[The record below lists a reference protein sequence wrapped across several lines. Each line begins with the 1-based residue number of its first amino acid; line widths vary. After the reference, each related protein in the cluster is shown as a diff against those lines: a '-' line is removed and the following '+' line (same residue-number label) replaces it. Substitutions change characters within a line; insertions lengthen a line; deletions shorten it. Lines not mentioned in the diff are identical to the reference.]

1 MNKDDAKMQVVSK
14 YRISVIFKYFHLNN
28 GKTFIVHY
36 KYLHHAKL
44 RSETKY
50 RSDHDDEIFVTYS
63 VSKDY
68 GTCLAGLQQKCVSR
82 VWQKL

>member
-1 MNKDDAKMQVVSK
+1 MQVVSK
-14 YRISVIFKYFHLNN
+14 YRISVIFKYFHLND

-50 RSDHDDEIFVTYS
+50 RSDHDDEICVTYS
-63 VSKDY
+63 LSKDY
-68 GTCLAGLQQKCVSR
+68 GTCLAGNKSVLVEYGKNCSLVGHTC
-82 VWQKL
+82 